1 MSGVPIEV
9 GRTHRDGFNPSP
21 RKEVRK
27 VESIPAP
34 VTESAGSVRDLLS
47 NFNGGKNNGSA
58 AEAVARARAVA
69 ARATSATASPSKISS
84 AVPSADV
91 LASNIATSAVEAAL
105 ATFEGAANPPAA
117 SADED
122 AAAHEK
128 MMASL
133 AREVARE
140 AAAEAM
146 AATTDS
152 EAAREKMM
160 ASLAREVAREAAA
173 EAMAATPAPAV
184 PPPPAVDVVP
194 SGSQPFDGLMSFE
207 PTPIRSPPPSTPK
220 ETPGEA
226 CQVLGQ
232 KLATAMAKCIAGAG
246 G

>member
-146 AATTDS
+146 AAT
-152 EAAREKMM
+152 
-160 ASLAREVAREAAA
+160 
-173 EAMAATPAPAV
+173 PAPAV